1 MDQHPHEVRVSQVL
15 QKVVHRV
22 VHMIIHIIIVPVAIK
37 DTVLT
42 QPLVYVNV
50 ISSSNLS
57 DSQHWSALGISK
69 TGQEEDGRYTIGCL

>member
-1 MDQHPHEVRVSQVL
+1 
-15 QKVVHRV
+15 
-22 VHMIIHIIIVPVAIK
+22 MIIHVIVVPVAIR
-37 DTVLT
+37 DIPLT

-69 TGQEEDGRYTIGCL
+69 TGQEEGWRCTIGCL